1 MGNKPMKNQSQ
12 NQSDLN
18 SISDDDEKSSLSKFS
33 FIWLNSTTV
42 DSFSTNLLSVI
53 KELQDNVSETL
64 KLFDDEWECY
74 EHIRETVPN
83 DKLIVIVESGNLC
96 NFIVPLIDRL
106 CQVAVIFIYYLTD
119 DDREGSRFDYCK
131 VNETDIFIPSK

>member
-1 MGNKPMKNQSQ
+1 MGNKPLKNQSQ

-33 FIWLNSTTV
+33 LIWLNSTTV

-64 KLFDDEWECY
+64 KLFHDE
-74 EHIRETVPN
+74 
-83 DKLIVIVESGNLC
+83 
-96 NFIVPLIDRL
+96 
-106 CQVAVIFIYYLTD
+106 
-119 DDREGSRFDYCK
+119 
-131 VNETDIFIPSK
+131 